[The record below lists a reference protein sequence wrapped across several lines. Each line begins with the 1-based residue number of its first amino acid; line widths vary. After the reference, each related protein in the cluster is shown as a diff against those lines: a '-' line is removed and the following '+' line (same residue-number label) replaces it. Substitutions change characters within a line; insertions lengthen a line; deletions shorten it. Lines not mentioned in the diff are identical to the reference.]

1 MEYTNPFDTNNN
13 ELTDTSIRPFRIAIP
28 QSELDDLHNRLS
40 HTRWP
45 DELPGVGERYGAALG
60 HIKELAEYWRT
71 SYDWR
76 KQEER
81 LNEFPQFTTT
91 IDGANIHFL
100 HIRSSEP
107 DAIPLI
113 LNHGWPGS
121 IIEFL
126 DVIGPL
132 TNPRAYGG
140 DKSDAFHLVI
150 PSIPG
155 YGFSGPTNE
164 TGWNVQRVAE
174 AYVELMKR
182 LGYDQYGVQGGDVG
196 SVVSL
201 AMGQLAPENI
211 IGVHLNFLPMP
222 PSRGDLS
229 DLSEEEEARIAK
241 LESYLANP
249 SGHKVLLSTRPQTIA
264 YALTDSPVG
273 QLSWIA
279 EKFSEW
285 ADPGRPIEKD
295 HLLTNVMFYWIT
307 GTAASS
313 SRLHYESA
321 YVVKQKKPCPV
332 QVGVAVFPFDLFQP
346 VRRLAE
352 RNYKIVHWSEFERG
366 GHFAAMEAPD
376 LLTEDLRVFFRRFR

>member
-1 MEYTNPFDTNNN
+1 MEYTKPFESNNT

-28 QSELDDLHNRLS
+28 QSELDDLQNRLS
-40 HTRWP
+40 RTRWP
-45 DELPGVGERYGAALG
+45 DELPGAGGDYGIALG
-60 HIKELAEYWRT
+60 YIKELAEYWHT

-76 KQEER
+76 KQENR
-81 LNEFPQFTTT
+81 LNEIPQFMTT
-91 IDGANIHFL
+91 IDGANIHFM
-100 HIRSSEP
+100 HVRSPEP
-107 DAIPLI
+107 DAIPVI

-121 IIEFL
+121 IVEFL

-140 DKSDAFHLVI
+140 NKADAFHLVI
-150 PSIPG
+150 PSMPG

-164 TGWNVQRVAE
+164 TGWNVQRVAG
-174 AYVELMKR
+174 ACVELMNR
-182 LGYDQYGVQGGDVG
+182 LGYDKYGVQGGDFG
-196 SVVSL
+196 SVVAL
-201 AMGQLAPENI
+201 GMGQLAPENI
-211 IGVHLNFLPMP
+211 IGIHLNFLPMA
-222 PSRGDLS
+222 PSRDLS
-229 DLSEEEEARIAK
+229 DLTEEEEARIVK
-241 LESYLANP
+241 LEGYLANP
-249 SGHKVLLSTRPQTIA
+249 AGHKVVLSTRPQTIA
-264 YALTDSPVG
+264 YGLTDSPVG

-285 ADPGRPIEKD
+285 ADPACSIEMD

-321 YVVKQKKPCPV
+321 SVKKQKKPCPV
-332 QVGVAVFPFDLFQP
+332 PLGIAVFPFDLFQP

-352 RNYKIVHWSEFERG
+352 RQYTIVHWSEFERG

-376 LLTEDLRVFFRRFR
+376 LLTGDLQVFFRRFR